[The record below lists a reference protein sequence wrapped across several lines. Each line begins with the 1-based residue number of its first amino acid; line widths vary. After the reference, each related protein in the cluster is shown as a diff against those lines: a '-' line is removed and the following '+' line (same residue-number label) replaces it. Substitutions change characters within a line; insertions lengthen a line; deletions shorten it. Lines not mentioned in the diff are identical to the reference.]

1 MAGAARRTAAVIGL
15 TAAALT
21 VAACSGGSDS
31 PAQATG
37 AGAYGKLAQRVL
49 HAPTSMLA
57 ATELSAHGTIWALTG
72 PDSAGLFEISS
83 ATGRVKTSF
92 SVSDD
97 ARSVA
102 ESSTGII
109 ALALASAQSGALELV
124 NGETKKV
131 TRTVPLPGPAEQV
144 TVGRDGSTFYVLTTR
159 ASAAKVMIVDGR
171 SGRVTGTVAV
181 PSDVASVVPDTRQ
194 ASLYAIERDGLV
206 DQIGLRNGK
215 LMAKIRAGSG
225 GGESVTLSPDG
236 RTLYVLE
243 QLGGIAN
250 IAIVDPAAGAV
261 RKVLPAP
268 GTCVQVLVS
277 PSGGQLYEVVRA
289 PRSGSIQVAAA

>member
-21 VAACSGGSDS
+21 VTACSGGSES

-37 AGAYGKLAQRVL
+37 AAAYGKLAQRIL

-57 ATELSAHGTIWALTG
+57 ATELPAHGTIWALTG

-109 ALALASAQSGALELV
+109 ALALASAHSGALELV
-124 NGETKKV
+124 NAETKKV

-144 TVGRDGSTFYVLTTR
+144 TVGRGGSTFYVLTTR

-181 PSDVASVVPDTRQ
+181 PPDVASVVPDTRQ

-215 LMAKIRAGSG
+215 LIAKIRAGSG

-277 PSGGQLYEVVRA
+277 PSGGQLYEVLRA